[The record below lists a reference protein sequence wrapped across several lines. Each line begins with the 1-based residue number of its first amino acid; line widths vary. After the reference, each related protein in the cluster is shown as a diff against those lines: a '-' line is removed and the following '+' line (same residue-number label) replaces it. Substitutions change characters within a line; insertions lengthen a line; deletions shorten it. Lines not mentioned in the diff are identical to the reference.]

1 MAGLNKVLNILI
13 FLLAGASVFFGFQ
26 LFKKREELRKRGDK
40 MARFIIDISRTL
52 DEGTGTNYQKN
63 LVFKRLE
70 VEKGKPGYNPN
81 NAKVSLWHNNYNHLS
96 SVLEPV
102 KEQTVKVVAERDQLA
117 NTLSQLAA
125 NLEVPN
131 ADEFPADKFMDIKTY
146 NDKDTQL
153 AEIAKKIAARD
164 NALVAQIADSA
175 DVMGQSIETS
185 ALLNLDDYSTPLSD
199 FGSMVKKLKER
210 SDTYASSIKEVCD
223 IFGIS
228 SPSLDGDDYT
238 AALDT
243 VKTEMQGQKDDLDQT
258 KADLESTKEKLTAAN
273 DKIENQV
280 KEIAGLNLKVKDLK
294 EKLANFVDVT
304 KPQDEKEL
312 NLKLK
317 LEGKVVRVNKKW
329 GFVVINLGQNNKMI
343 VGLKEKSTKTV
354 PLEEDVTMD
363 VARGPKFMGKIHI
376 VKVAENCAIGDI
388 IPEST
393 TGEIKPGDKV
403 FFARANKV
411 KNQDKVETKDGDYDL

>member
-13 FLLAGASVFFGFQ
+13 FLLAGASVFFGFL

-40 MARFIIDISRTL
+40 MAKFIIDVSRTL

-70 VEKGKPGYNPN
+70 VEKGKPGYNSN

-102 KEQTVKVVAERDQLA
+102 KEQAVKLVAERDQLA
-117 NTLSQLAA
+117 NTLTQIAG
-125 NLEVPN
+125 NLEIPN
-131 ADEFPADKFMDIKTY
+131 AADFPADKFMDINSY
-146 NDKDTQL
+146 NDKDTKL
-153 AEIAKKIAARD
+153 AEIATKIASRD
-164 NALVAQIADSA
+164 KAIVAQISDSA
-175 DVMGQSIETS
+175 GVMGQSVDS
-185 ALLNLDDYSTPLSD
+185 AALLNLDDYSTPLSD
-199 FGSMVKKLKER
+199 FGSMVKKLKAR
-210 SDTYASSIKEVCD
+210 SDAYASNITQICEV
-223 IFGIS
+223 FGIS

-243 VKTEMQGQKDDLDQT
+243 VKTEMEGKKQELDQT
-258 KADLESTKEKLTAAN
+258 KADLASTKEELATTKTRLE
-273 DKIENQV
+273 DKI
-280 KEIAGLNLKVKDLK
+280 KEIAGLEVKVKDL
-294 EKLANFVDVT
+294 EDKLANFVDVT
-304 KPQDEKEL
+304 KPQDEKQL
-312 NLKLK
+312 DLKLK

-343 VGLKEKSTKTV
+343 VGLKEKSEKNV

-376 VKVAENCAIGDI
+376 VKVA
-388 IPEST
+388 
-393 TGEIKPGDKV
+393 
-403 FFARANKV
+403 
-411 KNQDKVETKDGDYDL
+411 